1 MENKEFEREVL
12 ERLTKIETKIDDYT
26 SIKAK
31 VEEAYNKSKTNEK
44 DIEEINE
51 RLKWITRLITG
62 TIVTGIIG
70 IIFTLL
76 QK

>member
-62 TIVTGIIG
+62 TIITGIIG

>member
-31 VEEAYNKSKTNEK
+31 VEEAYNKSRNNEK
-44 DIEEINE
+44 DINEINE

-62 TIVTGIIG
+62 TIITGIIG
-70 IIFTLL
+70 IVFTLL